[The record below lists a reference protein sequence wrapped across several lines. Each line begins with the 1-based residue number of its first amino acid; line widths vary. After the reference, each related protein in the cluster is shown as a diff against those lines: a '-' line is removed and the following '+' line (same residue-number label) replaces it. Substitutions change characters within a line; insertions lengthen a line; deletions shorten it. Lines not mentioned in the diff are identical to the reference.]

1 MVRRQ
6 ERVGAS
12 GYARGMSILSA
23 DGLTFVTERHLATL
37 STFGRQGRLHVVAV
51 GFTYEDGVVRVIT
64 SRESQKVLNVRR
76 GGTATVSQVDGI
88 RWLSLGGPA
97 TIEEEPDA
105 VQHAV
110 ELYSRRYR
118 TPRPNPLRV
127 AIRIDVD
134 FALASS
140 GLRAE

>member
-1 MVRRQ
+1 VSPQ
-6 ERVGAS
+6 GRVGPP

-23 DGLTFVTERHLATL
+23 DGLEFVTERHLATL
-37 STFGRQGRLHVVAV
+37 STPGRQGRLHVVAV

-76 GGTATVSQVDGI
+76 GGTATVGQVDGI

-97 TIEEEPDA
+97 SIEEEPEA

-110 ELYSRRYR
+110 ELYSQRYR

-134 FALASS
+134 FALGSS

>member
-1 MVRRQ
+1 
-6 ERVGAS
+6 
-12 GYARGMSILSA
+12 MSILSA
-23 DGLTFVTERHLATL
+23 DGLAFVTERHLATL
-37 STFGRQGRLHVVAV
+37 STPGRQGRLHVVAV

-76 GGTATVSQVDGI
+76 GGTATVGQVDGV

-110 ELYSRRYR
+110 ELYSQRYR

>member
-1 MVRRQ
+1 
-6 ERVGAS
+6 
-12 GYARGMSILSA
+12 MSILSA
-23 DGLTFVTERHLATL
+23 DGLAFVTERHLATL
-37 STFGRQGRLHVVAV
+37 STPGRGGRLHVVAV

-76 GGTATVSQVDGI
+76 GGTATVGQVDGI

-97 TIEEEPDA
+97 SIEEEPEA
-105 VQHAV
+105 VAQAV
-110 ELYSRRYR
+110 DLYSQRYR
-118 TPRPNPLRV
+118 VPRENPLRV

-134 FALASS
+134 FALGSA